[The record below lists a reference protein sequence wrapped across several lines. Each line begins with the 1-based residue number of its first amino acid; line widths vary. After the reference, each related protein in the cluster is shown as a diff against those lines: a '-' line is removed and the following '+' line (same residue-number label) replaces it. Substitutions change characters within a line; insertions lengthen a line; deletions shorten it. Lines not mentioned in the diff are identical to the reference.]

1 MARTVKDANLQS
13 RDARR
18 RLKPQ
23 GKPYYRVIDGGSL
36 HIGYR
41 KPRSGSGKW
50 VMRRYLGEQQ
60 YAVEVIGIA
69 DDVSD
74 CNDATVLSFEQAQR
88 KARELRDQRDR
99 TAAGKSGP
107 FTVGDA
113 MDLYL
118 EFLEGNDRSEAAL
131 ADTRYRDKAFIRP
144 ALGDV
149 EAAKLTTQMLRIW
162 RDGLAKASPRLRT
175 RQGEVQRYRK
185 APAGDDAKRAR
196 RATARRIW
204 TTLKAALNHAFRAE
218 KIESDAAWKKVEP
231 LPSVDKARVRYLS
244 IAEAKRL
251 INAADAEFRPM
262 IEAGLLT
269 GGRYGQLAALTVG
282 DFNADA
288 GTLTMRTRKGKGGG
302 VKTYHVHLT
311 AEAVAFF
318 KAACARRGGAD
329 ELIFQKAG
337 DAWKKSHQMKPI
349 KEASMRAKIS
359 PPVNFHVTRHTWA
372 SHAVMNG
379 MNLMTVAQN
388 LGHRDTKMVELHY
401 GHLAPGYR
409 QSQVREFA
417 PTFGLKASN
426 VVKI

>member
-204 TTLKAALNHAFRAE
+204 TTLKAALNHAFRE
-218 KIESDAAWKKVEP
+218 D
-231 LPSVDKARVRYLS
+231 
-244 IAEAKRL
+244 
-251 INAADAEFRPM
+251 
-262 IEAGLLT
+262 
-269 GGRYGQLAALTVG
+269 
-282 DFNADA
+282 
-288 GTLTMRTRKGKGGG
+288 
-302 VKTYHVHLT
+302 
-311 AEAVAFF
+311 
-318 KAACARRGGAD
+318 
-329 ELIFQKAG
+329 
-337 DAWKKSHQMKPI
+337 
-349 KEASMRAKIS
+349 
-359 PPVNFHVTRHTWA
+359 
-372 SHAVMNG
+372 
-379 MNLMTVAQN
+379 
-388 LGHRDTKMVELHY
+388 
-401 GHLAPGYR
+401 
-409 QSQVREFA
+409 
-417 PTFGLKASN
+417 
-426 VVKI
+426 